1 RQEMGRGI
9 VLNAAKQPLAKADS
23 QEEATDGQVKGR
35 SPYMRSNGRDGAY
48 ISLRSS
54 VDRAVS
60 MAGRTGPVDRS
71 LRGAERSAAVKDRFR
86 AAVGRV
92 ILRNR
97 AAKNGTRMSSVHRDI
112 SRGRSPSSTWSR
124 PSRRD

>member
-1 RQEMGRGI
+1 
-9 VLNAAKQPLAKADS
+9 
-23 QEEATDGQVKGR
+23 
-35 SPYMRSNGRDGAY
+35 MRSNDRDGAY

-71 LRGAERSAAVKDRFR
+71 LRGAVRSAAVRDRFR

-92 ILRNR
+92 IVRNR

-112 SRGRSPSSTWSR
+112 SSRGRSSGSSTWSR
-124 PSRRD
+124 PSRRDD